1 MSQSFHNLQV
11 SYIVFSLAETI
22 TGSRSNIEDSRE
34 DIFSQSS
41 SVVVMTDLPTQ
52 TGERNMA
59 AISDV

>member
-1 MSQSFHNLQV
+1 MSQSYHNLQV
-11 SYIVFSLAETI
+11 SSNIFSLTVTI

-59 AISDV
+59 AISNV